1 MSSTFRTIALFAIAA
16 LTACERDD
24 FQPPPA
30 TPVRTEVARRAAFTP
45 TLTLLGVVHAA
56 QSIPVVPQQ
65 RGTIRYPQ
73 RFANGLQTG
82 ARVSRGEVIAYVEND
97 DVRAMQNEARLEM
110 DAAASD
116 FERAERSHKVGVI
129 SGDEHESRRVR
140 AILAK
145 ERYLAASKRVATL
158 QLAAQVSGTLVVAR
172 VVPAGSLVDP
182 TIILAE
188 IATAG
193 APLVESAVAAS
204 ERPLLNP
211 GLPVTLTARGWKGAG
226 RIAEVAAVVGESG
239 TSRVV
244 ATIDGSAGVSPAGP
258 AASRRPPGRRDGAQP
273 AGGDAGAPPP
283 GTGVEV
289 VVQLEPRASVLTVP
303 EDAIVAGV
311 DGAALFVAAASEG
324 SFNRFRVKRVAVATG
339 GRANGRVEI
348 VSGLHDGDRVVV
360 GGVDALADDALASEV
375 SDKP

>member
-1 MSSTFRTIALFAIAA
+1 MMAHMNSTFRTIAVLAAAA
-16 LTACERDD
+16 LAACERDD

-30 TPVRTEVARRAAFTP
+30 TPVRTEPARRGAFTP
-45 TLTLLGVVHAA
+45 TLTLLGVVRAA
-56 QSIPVVPQQ
+56 QSIPIVPQQ
-65 RGTIRYPQ
+65 RGTIRYPR

-82 ARVSRGEVIAYVEND
+82 ARVSRGEVIAEVEND
-97 DVRAMQNEARLEM
+97 DLRAMQTEARLEM

-145 ERYLAASKRVATL
+145 ERYNAAVKRAATL
-158 QLAAQVSGTLVVAR
+158 QLVAPASGTLVVAR
-172 VVPAGSLVDP
+172 VVPAGSLVDGSVV
-182 TIILAE
+182 LAE

-204 ERPLLNP
+204 ERALLRT
-211 GLPVTLTARGWKGAG
+211 GLPVTFTARGAPAWKGSG

-239 TSRVV
+239 TARVV
-244 ATIDGSAGVSPAGP
+244 AAIA
-258 AASRRPPGRRDGAQP
+258 
-273 AGGDAGAPPP
+273 DANTPPP

-289 VVQLEPRASVLTVP
+289 AVQLEPRGAVLTVP
-303 EDAIVAGV
+303 EDAIVAGI
-311 DGAALFVAAASEG
+311 DGAALFIAAASEG
-324 SFNRFRVKRVAVATG
+324 SFNRFRVKRVAVVTG

-360 GGVDALADDALASEV
+360 SGVDALADDALVSEV